1 MIRDWLK
8 TKARSLIG
16 RSHPADPERRRLL
29 GLGATL
35 AAAAAAPVVAV
46 GTIRG
51 IPPETG
57 GPARR
62 TRMGILG
69 LGTALLNGG
78 DTYGGEKPSDYD
90 DSYWARHQERTSLC
104 AVVPRPG
111 VIRTLVISSDDPTSM
126 SIVRICVAG
135 RDYVYG
141 EPAPVP
147 GQPPQLRP
155 GEFLSESETVTRY
168 QIDQEVSAGDEVLV
182 GFRNADASVHIVTAG
197 FTFEIEG

>member
-1 MIRDWLK
+1 MIRDWLR

-16 RSHPADPERRRLL
+16 RGHPADPDRRRLL

-35 AAAAAAPVVAV
+35 AAAAAAPVVAA

-51 IPPETG
+51 IPPETT
-57 GPARR
+57 GPVRR
-62 TRMGILG
+62 TRVGILG
-69 LGTALLNGG
+69 LGTATLSGG
-78 DTYGGEKPSDYD
+78 ETYGGKKPPDYD
-90 DSYWARHQERTSLC
+90 DSYWASYQERTSLR
-104 AVVPRPG
+104 AAVPRPG
-111 VIRTLVISSDDPTSM
+111 VIRALVISSDDPASM
-126 SIVRICVAG
+126 SIVRICIAG

-155 GEFLSESETVTRY
+155 GEFLSESESVTRY

-182 GFRNADASVHIVTAG
+182 GFCNADTSMHIVTAG
-197 FTFEIEG
+197 FTFEIDE